1 MLATLFNIHFFNG
14 LNQDEA
20 HTLEWV
26 SLQGVGHKL
35 ILSNKRMS
43 VEKRVSLSFLLWLNK
58 VSLLT
63 TIL

>member
-43 VEKRVSLSFLLWLNK
+43 VEKRVSLSFLL
-58 VSLLT
+58 
-63 TIL
+63 